1 MFILL
6 NKILSVILP
15 FFLQNFYFRLPAA
28 KIFNKIGD
36 YLLKFFRYRDTHFV
50 YKDKNGEDKASSHPH
65 PRNEESINGYPV
77 TEDLIRRRFFRI
89 SINPEGEFA
98 LPYEK

>member
-1 MFILL
+1 M
-6 NKILSVILP
+6 
-15 FFLQNFYFRLPAA
+15 
-28 KIFNKIGD
+28 
-36 YLLKFFRYRDTHFV
+36 
-50 YKDKNGEDKASSHPH
+50 EDKASSHPH